1 MREVVTPEEDQ
12 AMNLVIHDPE
22 TVQQLRQARAALFLT
37 DSAGAILGHFVPG
50 DPIGS
55 EPRLSE
61 EEWRRLEQ
69 EPSRPLA
76 EIFADLEERA
86 SASECPDY
94 GPGEIETNC
103 STVREPGAH
112 EPMMIDVTLANN
124 RDVQNAAVGAIP
136 SEQVRQLTL
145 QAVVDTTAAHMVL
158 PTAVAEQLGLP
169 KVTRAKVDCGQ
180 GRFVI
185 RDMVELQAELLGRQ
199 GTCRAILDPDRMT
212 PVIGFILLGELD
224 LVADYANQRVYPR
237 DPAGMTTEVE

>member
-1 MREVVTPEEDQ
+1 
-12 AMNLVIHDPE
+12 MNLVIHDPA
-22 TVQQLRQARAALFLT
+22 TVQQLRQAQTALFLT
-37 DSAGAILGHFVPG
+37 DSDGAVLGHFVPG

-61 EEWRRLEQ
+61 EEWRHREQ

-86 SASECPDY
+86 SAFESELPDY

-103 STVREPGAH
+103 STMREPGDH
-112 EPMMIDVTLANN
+112 EPLMIAVTLANN
-124 RDVQNAAVGAIP
+124 CDVQNAAVGAIP

-158 PTAVAEQLGLP
+158 PTTIAEQLGLST
-169 KVTRAKVDCGQ
+169 VAQATVDCGQ

-185 RDMVELQAELLGRQ
+185 RDMVELQTELLGRQ
-199 GTCRAILDPDRMT
+199 GTCRTIVDPDRMT